1 MTSFRCDALAA
12 KGIFLCL
19 CFCIATVAQVPSPV
33 SSPTP
38 IPVTTPPLTNIQEPP
53 PVAPNFQA
61 PVRPLPSAERTGV
74 DIANQLSLTV
84 DQAIELALRNNNSI
98 DVSRNNIQ
106 INDFNLRAARGVYDP
121 LITSQHFYES
131 VTTPTASRIGGAVN
145 GAVTQQRF
153 FSTGGVNGFSPFG
166 GGQYSADFNAARTTT
181 SNTNSF
187 LNPQFPSAFNATYTQ
202 PLFRNFSIDQN
213 RRQIQIAQKNVLLT
227 DSQFRQE
234 AMDIVSQVEQAY
246 WNLVFALRDLQV
258 QIDAFKQ
265 AQAQLE
271 SNQRQ
276 IEKGALAPIDAVQT
290 EAQIATFEQNIYTA
304 QQVVTATENTLK
316 TLLLPDRKSPD
327 WSRPLTPISPV
338 ALDAPHVPLEAA
350 IAEALKNRP
359 ELEQLDI
366 QADINQVDQRFYR
379 NQTKPQIDLFADYT
393 SSGLAGSPTTASIDP
408 TTGQTIVIPNLR
420 GGIVNSLG
428 NLFQNDYPTY
438 RAGVNISFP
447 WGNHVAKANLG
458 RSLVE
463 GDRIANQRQQEEQ
476 VIEADVRNALEA
488 VRAAEARVT
497 AAAAGRDA
505 ADKLYESEQRQFRA
519 GTTTLFLVLQRQQDL
534 TAARGRELL
543 AQTQLN
549 NAISQFRRATGRT
562 LSANNI
568 VITEGAQF
576 EKH

>member
-1 MTSFRCDALAA
+1 
-12 KGIFLCL
+12 
-19 CFCIATVAQVPSPV
+19 V

-38 IPVTTPPLTNIQEPP
+38 IPISTPPPTNIPEPP
-53 PVAPNFQA
+53 PVAPTFQA
-61 PVRPLPSAERTGV
+61 PIRALPSAERTGV
-74 DIANQLSLTV
+74 DAANQLTLSI
-84 DQAIELALRNNNSI
+84 DQAIEMALKNNNSI
-98 DVSRNNIQ
+98 DVFRNNIQ
-106 INDFNLRAARGVYDP
+106 INEFNLRAARGVYDP
-121 LITSQHFYES
+121 LLTSQHFYES

-153 FSTGGVNGFSPFG
+153 FSTGGVNGFSPVG

-187 LNPQFPSAFNATYTQ
+187 LNPQYPSTFTATYTQ

-213 RRQIQIAQKNVLLT
+213 RREIQIAQKNVQLT
-227 DSQFRQE
+227 DSQFRQQ
-234 AMDIVSQVEQAY
+234 AIDVVGQIEQAY

-276 IEKGALAPIDAVQT
+276 VEKGVLAPIDVVAAT
-290 EAQIATFEQNIYTA
+290 AQLATFEQNIYTA
-304 QQVVTATENTLK
+304 QQVVTVAENTLK
-316 TLLLPDRKSPD
+316 TLILPDRTAPD

-338 ALDAPHVPLEAA
+338 ALEAPHVPLEAA

-366 QADINQVDQRFYR
+366 QADINKVDQRFFR
-379 NQTKPQIDLFADYT
+379 NQTKPQIDLFANY
-393 SSGLAGSPTTASIDP
+393 SSAGLAGSPTAASIDP
-408 TTGQTIVIPNLR
+408 TTGETIVVPNLR
-420 GGIVNSLG
+420 GGLGNSIA

-458 RSLVE
+458 RSVVE
-463 GDRIANQRQQEEQ
+463 GERIENQRMQAEQ
-476 VIEADVRNALEA
+476 TVESDVRNALEA
-488 VRAAEARVT
+488 VRAAEARVS
-497 AAAAGRDA
+497 AAAVGRDA
-505 ADKLYESEQRQFRA
+505 AEKLYESEQRQFRA

-568 VITEGAQF
+568 VITEGANF

>member
-1 MTSFRCDALAA
+1 MTFIRCVALAA
-12 KGIFLCL
+12 QGILVSI
-19 CFCIATVAQVPSPV
+19 CFAVAAGAQVPSPV

-38 IPVTTPPLTNIQEPP
+38 IPVATPPLTNIQEPP

-61 PVRPLPSAERTGV
+61 PVRPLPSGERTGV
-74 DIANQLSLTV
+74 DVTNQLSLTV
-84 DQAIELALRNNNSI
+84 DQAIEMALKNNNTI

-106 INDFNLRAARGVYDP
+106 INEFNLRAARGVYDP

-153 FSTGGVNGFSPFG
+153 FSTGGINGFTPVG
-166 GGQYSADFNAARTTT
+166 GGQYTADFNAARTTT

-187 LNPQFPSAFNATYTQ
+187 LNPQFPSAFSATYTQ

-227 DSQFRQE
+227 DSQFRQQ
-234 AMDIVSQVEQAY
+234 AMDTVSQVEQAY

-276 IEKGALAPIDAVQT
+276 IEKGVLAPIDAVQV

-316 TLLLPDRKSPD
+316 TILLPDRTSPD

-338 ALDAPHVPLEAA
+338 ALEAPHVPLEAA
-350 IAEALKNRP
+350 MAEALKNRP
-359 ELEQLDI
+359 ELEELDI
-366 QADINQVDQRFYR
+366 QADINKVDQRFYR

-420 GGIVNSLG
+420 GGIINSLG

-438 RAGVNISFP
+438 RAGVNISLP

-488 VRAAEARVT
+488 VRAAEARVS

-505 ADKLYESEQRQFRA
+505 AQKLYESEQRQFRA

>member
-1 MTSFRCDALAA
+1 
-12 KGIFLCL
+12 L
-19 CFCIATVAQVPSPV
+19 CFVIGAATAGAQVPSPV

-38 IPVTTPPLTNIQEPP
+38 IPISTPPPTNIPEPP
-53 PVAPNFQA
+53 PVAPTFQA
-61 PVRPLPSAERTGV
+61 PIRALPSAERTGV
-74 DIANQLSLTV
+74 DAANQLTLSI
-84 DQAIELALRNNNSI
+84 DQAIEMALKNNNSI
-98 DVSRNNIQ
+98 DVFRNNIQ
-106 INDFNLRAARGVYDP
+106 INEFNLRAARGVYDP
-121 LITSQHFYES
+121 LLTSQHFYES

-153 FSTGGVNGFSPFG
+153 FSTGGVNGFSPVG

-187 LNPQFPSAFNATYTQ
+187 LNPQYPSTFTATYTQ

-213 RRQIQIAQKNVLLT
+213 RREIQIAQKNVQLT
-227 DSQFRQE
+227 DSQFRQQ
-234 AMDIVSQVEQAY
+234 AIDVVGQIEQAY

-258 QIDAFKQ
+258 QVDAFKQ

-276 IEKGALAPIDAVQT
+276 VEKGVLAPIDVVAAT
-290 EAQIATFEQNIYTA
+290 AQLATFEQNIYTA
-304 QQVVTATENTLK
+304 QQVVTVAENTLK
-316 TLLLPDRKSPD
+316 TLILPDRTAPD

-338 ALDAPHVPLEAA
+338 ALEAPHVPLEAA

-366 QADINQVDQRFYR
+366 QADINKVDQRFFR
-379 NQTKPQIDLFADYT
+379 NQTKPQIDLFANY
-393 SSGLAGSPTTASIDP
+393 SSAGLAGSPTAASIDP
-408 TTGQTIVIPNLR
+408 TTGETIVVPNLR
-420 GGIVNSLG
+420 GGLGNSIA

-458 RSLVE
+458 RSVVE
-463 GDRIANQRQQEEQ
+463 GERIENQRMQAEQ
-476 VIEADVRNALEA
+476 TVESDVRNALEA
-488 VRAAEARVT
+488 VRAAEARVS
-497 AAAAGRDA
+497 AAAVGRDA
-505 ADKLYESEQRQFRA
+505 AEKLYESEQRQFRA

-568 VITEGAQF
+568 VITEGANF

>member
-1 MTSFRCDALAA
+1 MTSFRCVALAA

-19 CFCIATVAQVPSPV
+19 CFCVASLAQVPSPV

-38 IPVTTPPLTNIQEPP
+38 ITVATPPLTNIQEPP

-121 LITSQHFYES
+121 LLTSQHFYES

-153 FSTGGVNGFSPFG
+153 FSTGGVNGFSPVG

-316 TLLLPDRKSPD
+316 TLLLPDRKSAD
-327 WSRPLTPISPV
+327 WSRPLTPVSPV

-366 QADINQVDQRFYR
+366 QADINKVDQRFYR

-408 TTGQTIVIPNLR
+408 ATGQTIVIPNLR

-505 ADKLYESEQRQFRA
+505 AQKLYESEQRQFRA